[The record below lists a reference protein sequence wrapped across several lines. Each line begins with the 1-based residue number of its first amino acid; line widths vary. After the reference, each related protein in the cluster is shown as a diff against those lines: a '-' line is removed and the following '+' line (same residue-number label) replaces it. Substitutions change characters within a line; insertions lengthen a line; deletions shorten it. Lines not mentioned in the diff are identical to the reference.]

1 MTSSTGQ
8 RIDYIP
14 PLHINRLTVIY
25 DCFMRLTMRD
35 ARIKTKLIDDA
46 SIEDGQRILDLG
58 SGTGTLM
65 LMIKQKYPAA
75 GLVGL
80 DIDTKALAL
89 ALRKSYKAKS
99 SIALVKGS
107 AIQLPYAS
115 ETFDRVLSSL
125 VYHHLRSDQKVS
137 SMQEVLRVL
146 KPGGQF
152 LLADFGK
159 PGNFIMSM
167 MSRVLGKIEDVSDN
181 VRGLMP
187 VMMTQAGFADVSE
200 LEAFFT
206 PFGTLAFYLGKKPK

>member
-1 MTSSTGQ
+1 MTSSTSPH
-8 RIDYIP
+8 IDYIP
-14 PLHINRLTVIY
+14 PLHINRLTVFY
-25 DCFMRLTMRD
+25 DLFMRLLMRD
-35 ARIKTKLIDDA
+35 AKIKAKLIDDA

-58 SGTGTLM
+58 CGTGTLM
-65 LMIKQKYPAA
+65 LMIKRKYSDVD
-75 GLVGL
+75 LIGL
-80 DIDTKALAL
+80 DIDSESLRL

-146 KPGGQF
+146 KPKGQF

-181 VRGLMP
+181 VQGLMP
-187 VMMTQAGFADVSE
+187 VMMKQAGFSDVSE
-200 LEAFFT
+200 LETFFT
-206 PFGTLAFYLGKKPK
+206 PFGTLAFYRGKKPK